1 MNLHDELKHK
11 VPPLRFA
18 PVGITEFL
26 EVSDADGAEFR
37 LPGRGRPDYVAIAR
51 VCGYVAGYYFLKTF
65 FGSRFNV
72 PLENQ

>member
-1 MNLHDELKHK
+1 M
-11 VPPLRFA
+11 
-18 PVGITEFL
+18 TEFL
-26 EVSDADGAEFR
+26 EGSDADGAEFR
-37 LPGRGRPDYVAIAR
+37 LPGRGRPDYVGIAR